1 MIIRLGLFVCEVSV
15 VERLPCCIVTQH
27 FLKMFPSQVIG
38 IMFPSQVI
46 GISSFIG
53 GQDVTSSDPCN
64 VLFSVLFL
72 NSVCSFINHCFQP
85 PVQHPVLT
93 EWLDFLSSNP
103 NIWHHK
109 IYPRPDPPVRLHHVC
124 HVLSQSL
131 LYDTQS
137 ICIVQF
143 LLDCWYIQINVC
155 VVSAL
160 WVKKYFQ
167 TLSNQPRLSFLL

>member
-1 MIIRLGLFVCEVSV
+1 MFIRLGLFVCKVSV
-15 VERLPCCIVTQH
+15 LERLPCCIVTQH
-27 FLKMFPSQVIG
+27 FLKMFPSQL
-38 IMFPSQVI
+38 I

-64 VLFSVLFL
+64 VFFSVFL

-109 IYPRPDPPVRLHHVC
+109 IYPRPDPPVRLR
-124 HVLSQSL
+124 HVLSQSIIWHTIYLHCTVLAGL
-131 LYDTQS
+131 LIHTNWCLCCV
-137 ICIVQF
+137 CIVSQK
-143 LLDCWYIQINVC
+143 V
-155 VVSAL
+155 
-160 WVKKYFQ
+160 
-167 TLSNQPRLSFLL
+167 LSDFI